1 MSCRK
6 IRRSLSRYYK
16 GELTTKEKELI
27 DRHIQTCEECARET
41 QGYKALNDAVS
52 GLERFTP
59 SSAFESKLQLKIREV
74 PSAEKDSKAKS
85 LFTVFPSL
93 RWAFVPAAAVA
104 LALFLILKGGFHKSQ
119 TISEKPKIISSAET
133 SLVGTQTMSQ
143 KGTCEGTQ
151 ETPSQLV
158 ESSTEKSN
166 FKKVPA
172 SYVREKNLNRKA
184 VFVMDNL
191 RLSDLEE
198 LPDTRVTERGS
209 AYFVIDAVNYRP
221 VDNRQTNVG
230 YILPAVSTASSK
242 VRKVY

>member
-16 GELTTKEKELI
+16 GELTPQEEELI
-27 DRHIQTCEECARET
+27 ARHIRECNGCSKEAQSFQALKDAI
-41 QGYKALNDAVS
+41 QGLD
-52 GLERFTP
+52 RFTP
-59 SSAFESKLQLKIREV
+59 SSAFESKLEQKIREL
-74 PSAEKDSKAKS
+74 PSAEREPKVKS

-93 RWAFVPAAAVA
+93 RWAFIPAAAVA
-104 LALFLILKGGFHKSQ
+104 LALFLILKGGIHKSQ
-119 TISEKPKIISSAET
+119 TISKKSETIITPET
-133 SLVGTQTMSQ
+133 LLV
-143 KGTCEGTQ
+143 KAPVEGIQ
-151 ETPSQLV
+151 EAPSQLV
-158 ESSTEKSN
+158 ESSAEKSSD
-166 FKKVPA
+166 KKVPA
-172 SYVREKNLNRKA
+172 SFVKDRNPSHRA

-198 LPDTRVTERGS
+198 LPDSRVPEHGS
-209 AYFVIDAVNYRP
+209 ANFVIDAVNYRP

>member
-6 IRRSLSRYYK
+6 IRRSLSRYYR
-16 GELTTKEKELI
+16 GELSIKEKELI
-27 DRHIQTCEECARET
+27 DQHILACEGCSREA
-41 QGYKALNDAVS
+41 QGYRALNDAIP
-52 GLERFTP
+52 GLDRITP
-59 SSAFESKLQLKIREV
+59 SPAFESKLVQKIREL
-74 PSAEKDSKAKS
+74 PSAEREPKVKS

-93 RWAFVPAAAVA
+93 RWAFIPAAAVA

-119 TISEKPKIISSAET
+119 TISKKTETVTPTGT
-133 SLVGTQTMSQ
+133 SLVRTPTKSENPSTITVGLQTNSGKVDLPIKK
-143 KGTCEGTQ
+143 KG
-151 ETPSQLV
+151 
-158 ESSTEKSN
+158 SS
-166 FKKVPA
+166 
-172 SYVREKNLNRKA
+172 RA

-198 LPDTRVTERGS
+198 LPDSRMPEGGS

-230 YILPAVSTASSK
+230 YILPAVSTVSSK